1 MAVAVQARL
10 EVNRLWVE
18 RTAGRGPAALQ
29 GISLAVQPGQMLGV
43 VGEAGAGKSV
53 LGFAILGLLPP
64 GLCVARG
71 SIKLHG
77 EDLLSKSDK
86 ALRAIRGRDLALIL
100 SGGRTALNPMET
112 AGTQI
117 KNVIRSHL
125 DVDTATMD
133 RMAIDILN
141 AVGIPDPARR
151 AHSYPHELSGGM
163 AQRILIAQAMVLSP
177 SVLIA
182 DEPTSDLDV
191 TVAAQVLD
199 QMKGLIEGKEPSTI
213 MLTRDLGIVAKY
225 CDGVA
230 VLRQGVLVEYAS
242 VASFFAHASHPYSLA
257 LLASAKQ
264 ARGDEPV
271 PGFDEV
277 SRQRHSYGKT
287 LKDFAAMRDM
297 LTDPDYMQIND
308 AHIVRMF

>member
-1 MAVAVQARL
+1 
-10 EVNRLWVE
+10 VE
-18 RTAGRGPAALQ
+18 RRAGLGPAVLQ
-29 GISLAVQPGQMLGV
+29 GVSLALQPGQMLGV

-64 GLCVARG
+64 SLRVTMGSVKLRG
-71 SIKLHG
+71 
-77 EDLLSKSDK
+77 EELLSKSDS
-86 ALRAIRGRDLALIL
+86 ALRNIRGRDLALIL

-112 AGTQI
+112 VGTQI

-125 DVDTATMD
+125 DIDAATMD
-133 RMAIDILN
+133 RMTIDILN

-151 AHSYPHELSGGM
+151 VHSYPHELSGGM

-177 SVLIA
+177 TVLIA

-199 QMKGLIEGKEPSTI
+199 QMKGLIEGKEPST
-213 MLTRDLGIVAKY
+213 MMFTRDLGIVAKY

-230 VLRQGVLVEYAS
+230 VLRQGLLVEYAS

-264 ARGDEPV
+264 ARGDELA
-271 PGFDEV
+271 PGSDKPPLEQHGNGRTF
-277 SRQRHSYGKT
+277 
-287 LKDFAAMRDM
+287 KDLAATSDM
-297 LTDPDYMQIND
+297 LNDADYVHINE
-308 AHIVRMF
+308 AHIVRRL

>member
-10 EVNRLWVE
+10 EVNGLWVE
-18 RTAGRGPAALQ
+18 GGSGRGPAVLQ
-29 GISLAVQPGQMLGV
+29 GISLAVQPGEMLGV
-43 VGEAGAGKSV
+43 VGEAGAGKSM
-53 LGFAILGLLPP
+53 LGFAIMGLLPL
-64 GLCVARG
+64 GLRVARG
-71 SIKLHG
+71 SIKLNG
-77 EDLLSKSDK
+77 DDLLSKSDN
-86 ALRAIRGRDLALIL
+86 ALRVVRGRDLALIL

-125 DVDTATMD
+125 DLDTATLD
-133 RMAIDILN
+133 RMTIDILN
-141 AVGIPDPARR
+141 AVGIPDPGRR

-191 TVAAQVLD
+191 TVAAQILD

-213 MLTRDLGIVAKY
+213 ILTRDLGIVAKF

-230 VLRQGVLVEYAS
+230 VLHHGLLVEYAS
-242 VASFFAHASHPYSLA
+242 VASFFARASHPYSQT

-264 ARGDEPV
+264 ARGDQPAPTVEDTSNGPR
-271 PGFDEV
+271 G
-277 SRQRHSYGKT
+277 YGRKFRNFT
-287 LKDFAAMRDM
+287 PTSDM
-297 LTDPDYMQIND
+297 LCDSDYMQIND
-308 AHIVRMF
+308 MHIVRKL